1 MNKNKHVTRLV
12 FLSMM
17 VALGVVISPI
27 LRVEGMC
34 PMAHLINVTCAVML
48 GPWYALACAFTIGI
62 IRMVCMGI
70 PPLALTGAVFGAFLS
85 GMLYRLSRGKL
96 VWAFLG
102 EVIGTGIIGAILSY
116 PVMTWIWGKTGLT
129 CFFYVPSFIAG
140 TLIGGSLAF
149 LLLKHLQK
157 TKMLS
162 VFQEALGSRAYEG
175 GNTVANDAIGIAFLG
190 LIAALAVSVAVKQLV
205 KAPGILASNLKY
217 LVLAAF
223 VAAAGIYWI
232 KKQKKTGEYS

>member
-1 MNKNKHVTRLV
+1 
-12 FLSMM
+12 
-17 VALGVVISPI
+17 
-27 LRVEGMC
+27 
-34 PMAHLINVTCAVML
+34 
-48 GPWYALACAFTIGI
+48 
-62 IRMVCMGI
+62 
-70 PPLALTGAVFGAFLS
+70 
-85 GMLYRLSRGKL
+85 
-96 VWAFLG
+96 
-102 EVIGTGIIGAILSY
+102 
-116 PVMTWIWGKTGLT
+116 MTWIWGKTGLT
-129 CFFYVPSFIAG
+129 WFFYVPSFIAG